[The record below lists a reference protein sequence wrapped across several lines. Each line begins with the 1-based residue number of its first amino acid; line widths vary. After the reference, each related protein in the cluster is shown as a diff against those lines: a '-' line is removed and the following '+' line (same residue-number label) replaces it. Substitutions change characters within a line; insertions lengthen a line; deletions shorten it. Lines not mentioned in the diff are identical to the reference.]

1 MNDIKPCKTTIGVD
15 VARNRIRIN
24 RSTLRAIGN
33 PRFVQL
39 LVNTE
44 SRVVAIRATDKDEA
58 REQTYKIPRSI
69 ANTDYPAV
77 ITSQSFMTL
86 LKEAFPSL
94 IPKNSYQLSGIIIPS
109 ERITLF
115 SIDTMRIVQHEVEM
129 NGRNDDARI
138 ENR

>member
-1 MNDIKPCKTTIGVD
+1 MNDITPSKTTIGMD

-33 PRFVQL
+33 PPFVQL
-39 LVNTE
+39 LVNPE
-44 SRVVAIRATDKDEA
+44 SRIVAIRAVDKDDA
-58 REQTYKIPRSI
+58 REQTYRISRSI
-69 ANTDYPAV
+69 SNTDYPAV

-94 IPKNSYQLSGIIIPS
+94 NPKNSYQLSGIIVPS
-109 ERITLF
+109 ERITMF
-115 SIDTMRIVQHEVEM
+115 SIDTMRIVPHETEN